1 MTWWGTYA
9 QIFRGVSFRYKKK
22 KKKKKIKGPGRGINV
37 FQVVSG
43 VRGVMPC
50 IFVCLIHFM
59 SGKVFFKYVLIHYF
73 FLMNKSTTAPLFMT
87 QFFRFFQKNE

>member
-22 KKKKKIKGPGRGINV
+22 KKKKKKLKGPERCINV

-43 VRGVMPC
+43 VRGVIPR
-50 IFVCLIHFM
+50 
-59 SGKVFFKYVLIHYF
+59 
-73 FLMNKSTTAPLFMT
+73 LFDWL
-87 QFFRFFQKNE
+87 FHLG

>member
-22 KKKKKIKGPGRGINV
+22 KKKKKLKGPGRCINV

-50 IFVCLIHFM
+50 IFVCLFHFM
-59 SGKVFFKYVLIHYF
+59 PGKVFLNMY
-73 FLMNKSTTAPLFMT
+73 LFII
-87 QFFRFFQKNE
+87 FS